1 MGAIASTMVLKE
13 QLRRLRNKKRV
24 GADDD
29 RMDGHAHL
37 TPALSATTSLLD
49 HQDAI

>member
-24 GADDD
+24 GV
-29 RMDGHAHL
+29 RELMMTEWMDTL
-37 TPALSATTSLLD
+37 ISRLR
-49 HQDAI
+49 